1 MSGAIDL
8 HVDTL
13 SRLLTAG
20 GSFQGARED
29 LAIDLPRARAG
40 EVAAICG
47 ACFVAD
53 VQEEPRAEVRKMLAL
68 LDQLDADSEVA
79 LEKVTSPAE
88 LEVLSADRLG
98 VIPTIENARSLEGS
112 VETLEEFAAAGV
124 AFLGVTW
131 NGANE
136 LATGCRVDETTGL
149 TAFGREAIQR
159 AAALGLAIDISH
171 LNRAGVAE
179 VLRLDVPMLA
189 THSNARALH
198 EHTRN
203 LDDDQLEAL
212 REGDGLV
219 GLNLYPPFLGAP
231 PVTLATF
238 VDHARHIA
246 DRLGVERIALGSD
259 LDGIDETPESFTD
272 YRDLP
277 ALRVAL
283 RSGGFS
289 TEEIDG
295 MFGGNFR
302 RWWRKQRGE
311 G

>member
-1 MSGAIDL
+1 MSGTIDL
-8 HVDTL
+8 HVDTI
-13 SRLLTAG
+13 SRLLNAG
-20 GSFQGARED
+20 GSFHGERSD
-29 LAIDLPRARAG
+29 LAIDVPRARAG
-40 EVAAICG
+40 GVAAICG

-53 VQEEPRAEVRKMLAL
+53 VQEEPRTEVRKMLAL
-68 LDQLDADSEVA
+68 LDELHADHEIAVTRVTNPA
-79 LEKVTSPAE
+79 DLESLPAE
-88 LEVLSADRLG
+88 RLG

-112 VETLEEFAAAGV
+112 LDTLEEFAAAGV

-149 TAFGREAIQR
+149 TSFGRDAIGR
-159 AAALGLAIDISH
+159 AADLGMAIDISH

-179 VLRLDVPMLA
+179 VFAMDVPMLA

-203 LDDDQLEAL
+203 LDDDQLDTL
-212 REGDGLV
+212 RQVDGLV
-219 GLNLYPPFLGAP
+219 GLNLYPPFLGEGT
-231 PVTLATF
+231 VTLATF

-246 DRLGVERIALGSD
+246 DRLGVDRIALGSD

-277 ALRVAL
+277 ALREAL

-289 TEEIDG
+289 SAEIEG
-295 MFGGNFR
+295 LFGLNFR
-302 RWWRKQRGE
+302 RWWARVRG
-311 G
+311 